1 MGNAQNLSTAASD
14 VSSSEKALSDV
25 LNYMEKL
32 IKLFE
37 EEKIAFELRDMKA
50 FSDIQYVKSQ
60 VVAECEGRILGVHA
74 NSAVLKMVPAAL
86 KERVAVTQSKL
97 DRLAEESKHNCKIRA
112 ESMARI
118 QSRLLDAARQVI
130 ERNKTQYNARGQKA
144 FLDRTRPVAT
154 AWNEAI

>member
-1 MGNAQNLSTAASD
+1 MGNAQNLSSSASD
-14 VSSSEKALSDV
+14 INSSEKALSDV

-32 IKLFE
+32 IHLFE
-37 EEKIAFELRDMKA
+37 EEKSAFELRDMNK
-50 FSDIQYVKSQ
+50 FSDIQYLKSQ
-60 VVAECEGRILGVHA
+60 VVTECESRILGVHS
-74 NSAVLKMVPAAL
+74 NSAILKMVPAAL
-86 KERVAVTQSKL
+86 KERVATTQMKL

-144 FLDRTRPVAT
+144 FLDRNRPVAT